1 MKRVLHSNFSNR
13 EIIDLHKKKKIVRAK
28 FFEHKIVNIF
38 AYDSQIIE
46 QHSLTLMFLS
56 NA

>member
-13 EIIDLHKKKKIVRAK
+13 EIIDLHSPKKIVRAK